1 MLHIT
6 NWRTETVKLTTKGN
20 VLKVKTEHLLDL
32 IKQSILSRSPN
43 SVNALQVEIELR
55 AWLFLSKI
63 MGQLENALQRNY
75 QTTPVFLEFPNVL
88 YFLRL
93 DRISKMVWCTQAL
106 AGYTHKLESVLKLAV
121 ISLLKITNMKNLFRI
136 LFRKILFLNTKSQ

>member
-1 MLHIT
+1 
-6 NWRTETVKLTTKGN
+6 
-20 VLKVKTEHLLDL
+20 
-32 IKQSILSRSPN
+32 
-43 SVNALQVEIELR
+43 
-55 AWLFLSKI
+55 

-75 QTTPVFLEFPNVL
+75 QTIPVFLEFPNVL

-136 LFRKILFLNTKSQ
+136 LFMKILFLNTKSQ

>member
-1 MLHIT
+1 
-6 NWRTETVKLTTKGN
+6 
-20 VLKVKTEHLLDL
+20 
-32 IKQSILSRSPN
+32 
-43 SVNALQVEIELR
+43 
-55 AWLFLSKI
+55 
-63 MGQLENALQRNY
+63 MGQLENALQGNY
-75 QTTPVFLEFPNVL
+75 HTIPVFSEFPNVL